1 VSHSCAYMRTSVS
14 NSQMPVNAVD
24 MRAYEAVTVAAR
36 LESCANVEVKGAINF
51 LST

>member
-1 VSHSCAYMRTSVS
+1 MRTSVNS
-14 NSQMPVNAVD
+14 SQMPVNAVD

-36 LESCANVEVKGAINF
+36 LESCVNMEVKGVINF